1 VDNFIYRVEALTR
14 QTLNGNLNLLCRN
27 ISVLFEGKAND
38 FFWRYHKANGEI
50 LWERFPTALRLQFR
64 QSRDDGDLEEFIR
77 NTKEK
82 PNEIFDSSYDTVSEL
97 VDQLDQPWTASKLVR
112 VLRGNLRP
120 EIRHEILNL
129 DRLLAAYGG
138 IHKTVARS
146 RFGRHGLY

>member
-1 VDNFIYRVEALTR
+1 M
-14 QTLNGNLNLLCRN
+14 LCRN

-82 PNEIFDSSYDTVSEL
+82 PNAIFDSSYDTVSEL